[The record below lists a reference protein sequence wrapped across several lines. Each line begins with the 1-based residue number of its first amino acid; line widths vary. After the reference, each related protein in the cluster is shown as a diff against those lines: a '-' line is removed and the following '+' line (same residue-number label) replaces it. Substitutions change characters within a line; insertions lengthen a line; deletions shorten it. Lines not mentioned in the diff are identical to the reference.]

1 MSFLVQ
7 LLRDSALLLLFVVA
21 AVGYLVGR
29 LKVRGFGL
37 GVAAVLFTGLAAG
50 ALDPALKLPE
60 FVQQFGLAVFV
71 FTLGVASGPG
81 FFAAFRRRGLRDNGL
96 ALGVLVLGAL
106 LAALAERLL
115 TLRPGV
121 AVGLFAGALTNTP
134 ALAGVL
140 DLLHQQGASEAALA
154 DPVVG
159 YSVAYPMGVLGVL
172 GAMVIARRLDARGE
186 RGPESSAASTT
197 VVGRTVRVTRGEAT
211 ARVAQELLAEAG
223 IRVVF
228 GRLRR
233 AGQVSL
239 ATEELRLQLGDLV
252 TVVGG
257 EKHVAGATALLGEV
271 SDEHLELDRTVF
283 DFRRVFVSSRA
294 VAGRSLEEI
303 ALPKHYGAIVTR
315 VRRGDVELV
324 PDRTTILELGDRV
337 RVVCPRE
344 KMDAVSRFLGDSY
357 AAVSE
362 IDVVSFSLGIALG
375 LLLGVVPIPTFI
387 GPPFKLGLAGGPL
400 VVGLILG
407 RIERTGRLIWSLPY
421 SAGLTLRQ
429 LGLVL
434 FLAGVGTRSGGAFL
448 GTLQQGGGLTI
459 FLVGAALTCLVALAT
474 VLVGR
479 RLLHIPLGTLSGL
492 LAGIHT
498 QPAALAFASE
508 RYPDGSPSVGYATVF
523 PLATIAKIVAAQLLI
538 VLLSR

>member
-1 MSFLVQ
+1 MQ
-7 LLRDSALLLLFVVA
+7 LLRDSSLLLLFVVA
-21 AVGYLVGR
+21 AVGYLIGR

-96 ALGVLVLGAL
+96 ALGVLTLGAL
-106 LAALAERLL
+106 VAALAEHLL
-115 TLRPGV
+115 ALRPGV

-140 DLLHQQGASEAALA
+140 DLLHQQGASEGALA

-172 GAMVIARRLDARGE
+172 AAMLIARKLDSQGG
-186 RGPESSAASTT
+186 RGPESSSAATT
-197 VVGRTVRVTRGEAT
+197 VVGRTVRVTRAEAT
-211 ARVAQELLAEAG
+211 TGLAQGFVEKAG
-223 IRVVF
+223 VRVVF
-228 GRLRR
+228 GRIRR
-233 AGQVSL
+233 AGKVSL
-239 ATEELRLQLGDLV
+239 ATEDLRLELGDLI
-252 TVVGG
+252 TVIGG
-257 EKHVAGATALLGEV
+257 EKHVASATALLGEV

-294 VAGRSLEEI
+294 VAGRSLEQI
-303 ALPKHYGAIVTR
+303 ALPKRFGAIVTR

-344 KMDAVSRFLGDSY
+344 KMDEVSRYLGDSY

-375 LLLGVVPIPTFI
+375 LLLGVVPIPTFF

-407 RIERTGRLIWSLPY
+407 RLERTGRMVWSLPY
-421 SAGLTLRQ
+421 SASLTLRQ

-434 FLAGVGTRSGGAFL
+434 FLAGVGTRSGGAFI
-448 GTLQQGGGLTI
+448 GTLRQGGGLTI
-459 FLVGAALTCLVALAT
+459 FLVGTAVTCAVALTT
-474 VLVGR
+474 VVVGR
-479 RLLHIPLGTLSGL
+479 KLLKIPLGALSGL

-523 PLATIAKIVAAQLLI
+523 PLATIVKIVAAQVLV